1 MRCATRLATR
11 MRRPVRTT
19 IAALLLAGCATAP
32 GTSGDP
38 PAAVVLRWDSTSVP
52 DPLRPQNDPPDAIM
66 IRWAAAASDTIDP
79 AYLAERH
86 CLAWDRRAEQVSE
99 QVDGAT
105 RLAEFVCKPLRQR

>member
-1 MRCATRLATR
+1 MSP
-11 MRRPVRTT
+11 PVSTV
-19 IAALLLAGCATAP
+19 IAALLLAGCSPAP

-66 IRWAAAASDTIDP
+66 IRWAAAASETIDP

-105 RLAEFVCKPLRQR
+105 RRAEFVCKPLRQR